1 MKLDLMYTARAF
13 AEAGNLSSAAEIA
26 KAAEELG
33 FDALWTP
40 ENQHDPFLPLAVAA
54 TVTNKIKL
62 GTSIALAFPRS
73 PMSLA
78 YTAWDLQASSNGRF
92 ILGLGTQVKGH
103 NERRF
108 SVKWESPGPKLREII
123 LGLRAIWDCWQN
135 GAPLNFKG
143 QFYSFTLMPPAFSP
157 GRIAHPH
164 LPIYIAGVNP
174 YICRLAGELCEG
186 FHVHPFHS
194 AKYLR
199 KFILPQIEAGAQKA
213 GRTRSDVTIVSS
225 VFVIMGDSTKEL
237 NELREK
243 VRMQIAFYA
252 STRTYKP
259 VLDAHGWGDV
269 CPRLSEK
276 AAKGE
281 WGAMA
286 KDITDEMLA
295 EFAVTGSPEEVPA
308 LLKAKYNG
316 VLDRLMFY
324 HADRPGQHDARW
336 RKIID
341 AFKA

>member
-1 MKLDLMYTARAF
+1 
-13 AEAGNLSSAAEIA
+13 
-26 KAAEELG
+26 
-33 FDALWTP
+33 
-40 ENQHDPFLPLAVAA
+40 
-54 TVTNKIKL
+54 
-62 GTSIALAFPRS
+62 
-73 PMSLA
+73 
-78 YTAWDLQASSNGRF
+78 
-92 ILGLGTQVKGH
+92 
-103 NERRF
+103 
-108 SVKWESPGPKLREII
+108 
-123 LGLRAIWDCWQN
+123 
-135 GAPLNFKG
+135 
-143 QFYSFTLMPPAFSP
+143 
-157 GRIAHPH
+157 
-164 LPIYIAGVNP
+164 
-174 YICRLAGELCEG
+174 
-186 FHVHPFHS
+186 
-194 AKYLR
+194 
-199 KFILPQIEAGAQKA
+199 
-213 GRTRSDVTIVSS
+213 
-225 VFVIMGDSTKEL
+225 MGDSTKEL

-308 LLKAKYNG
+308 LLKAKYDG

-324 HADRPGQHDARW
+324 HADRPGQQDARW